1 MPEEFDW
8 RVQRTKKDDN
18 REIIMGIRKDL
29 EGREEWTEEEG
40 ILIREVR
47 WKGEKRRVGMVYVRG
62 R

>member
-47 WKGEKRRVGMVYVRG
+47 WKGEK
-62 R
+62 